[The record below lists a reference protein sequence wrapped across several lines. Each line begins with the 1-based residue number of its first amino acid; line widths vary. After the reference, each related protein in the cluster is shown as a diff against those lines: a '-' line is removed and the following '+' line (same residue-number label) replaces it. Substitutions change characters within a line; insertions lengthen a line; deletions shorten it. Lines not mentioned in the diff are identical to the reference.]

1 MANPRSRLFLLLAL
15 VLVLAAASLALVQYA
30 REWSPAAKARKMKNP
45 FPATPTALAAA
56 RLSYMEHCQNCHGEK
71 GDGKGQKAAELSV
84 APMDFT
90 DPRQM
95 GALADGQLFEEIT
108 KGQLPMPAFED
119 KLTDQERWQL
129 VDYVRT
135 FASKTSAAP

>member
-1 MANPRSRLFLLLAL
+1 MSKPRARLLLLLAL

-30 REWSPAAKARKMKNP
+30 REWSPAAKARRMKNP
-45 FPATPTALAAA
+45 VPATPAALAAA
-56 RLSYMEHCQNCHGEK
+56 KQSYMEHCQKCHGEK

-90 DPRQM
+90 DARQM
-95 GALADGQLFEEIT
+95 DELADGQLFEEIT

-119 KLTDQERWQL
+119 KLSEQQRWQL

-135 FASKTSAAP
+135 FASKTAAAP